1 MQIPPL
7 GVIPKIIWEAFV
19 LHDRRK
25 ELERAI
31 KDRIGTP
38 FDIPE
43 EWIQERSEIIKRIT
57 ELESGLKSQE
67 KYKK

>member
-1 MQIPPL
+1 MECPPL
-7 GVIPKIIWEAFV
+7 GVKPKYIWEVFV

-38 FDIPE
+38 FAIPE

-57 ELESGLKSQE
+57 ELESGLKPQE
-67 KYKK
+67 NYKK